1 MTAALLMAAQ
11 EIRNGFRNRLVLGAT
26 LVLAALALSII
37 FLGSAPIGIVDAD
50 PIALTVV
57 SLASLTIFLVPLL
70 ALMLSFDTVV
80 GEAERGTL
88 LLLLSYPMSR
98 WQIVAGKF
106 LGQIAIL
113 SLATLIG
120 YGAAGATLYA
130 LHGEAA
136 GAWPIFVRLIGSS
149 ILLGAAF
156 IAIGGL
162 VSVTV
167 RERATAAGLAVGVWL
182 VFVLLYDGAL
192 LAVLVADQ
200 GRLLSPA
207 VLDVLLLLNPT
218 DAYRLYNLAG
228 DSRVATLAGLTGIGQ
243 TGAIPP
249 VLLVTA
255 LFGWIAVPLVLTILV
270 FQRRQP

>member
-1 MTAALLMAAQ
+1 MKAMLLIAMQ
-11 EIRNGFRNRLVLGAT
+11 EIRNGIRNWLVLATT

-37 FLGSAPIGIVDAD
+37 FLGSAPVGTVNAD

-88 LLLLSYPMSR
+88 LLLLSYPLSR

-106 LGQIAIL
+106 LGQTAIL

-120 YGAAGATLYA
+120 YGAAGVTLYA

-136 GAWPIFVRLIGSS
+136 GAWLAFARLIWSS
-149 ILLGAAF
+149 VLLGAAF
-156 IAIGGL
+156 IALGGL
-162 VSVTV
+162 VSVAV
-167 RERATAAGLAVGVWL
+167 RERATAAGMAVGIWL

-207 VLDVLLLLNPT
+207 MLDLLLLLNPT

-243 TGAIPP
+243 TGAISP

-255 LFGWIAVPLVLTILV
+255 LLGWIAVPLGLTVFV